1 MGVPQPVLRMT
12 SDEFLEWEKTQT
24 EKHEYLDG
32 LVYPV
37 YAMVGARDAHVT
49 VSLNVASLL
58 KAHLRGGPCRVYI
71 SDMKLQVDAAN
82 AHFYPDIFVTCDSR
96 DRAEETYKRHPSL
109 IIEVLSNSTAG
120 YDRGEKFAIY
130 RTIESLRE
138 YVVIDPDCFTVD
150 CFRRND
156 SDHWVLY
163 SFSGGDTVEFQ
174 STGFKAPLSV
184 VFEDVQNPR
193 APPPGP

>member
-12 SDEFLEWEKTQT
+12 CDEFLEWEKTQT

-82 AHFYPDIFVTCDSR
+82 AHFYPDTQTACHSR
-96 DRAEETYKRHPSL
+96 AR
-109 IIEVLSNSTAG
+109 
-120 YDRGEKFAIY
+120 
-130 RTIESLRE
+130 
-138 YVVIDPDCFTVD
+138 
-150 CFRRND
+150 
-156 SDHWVLY
+156 
-163 SFSGGDTVEFQ
+163 
-174 STGFKAPLSV
+174 
-184 VFEDVQNPR
+184 
-193 APPPGP
+193 

>member
-1 MGVPQPVLRMT
+1 MT
-12 SDEFLEWEKTQT
+12 CDEFLEWEKTQT

-120 YDRGEKFAIY
+120 VEVRELVHQPTRQPAFQQGEPVRPVGLVMHGVVRGIGDVRALRGIDRQGVEVVTDQFGAEILLRREPGETGEVFQLQA
-130 RTIESLRE
+130 
-138 YVVIDPDCFTVD
+138 
-150 CFRRND
+150 
-156 SDHWVLY
+156 VLDALV
-163 SFSGGDTVEFQ
+163 S
-174 STGFKAPLSV
+174 K
-184 VFEDVQNPR
+184 
-193 APPPGP
+193 